1 MTANPYLLTLFG
13 GSGADT
19 MASMSSADTV
29 ALYNQSLKN
38 AGKETERLRA
48 DPTIKRDLASLFKAI
63 DKAKTPEDLLRNPEA
78 RRVLMQGIG
87 LADQV
92 DNAGLAIKALTS
104 DPSKPTSLVKQ
115 LPDKR
120 WSASAVQLD
129 FAASGL
135 KKLKDP
141 AFRQV
146 ISDGLIEYKRL
157 SAISEKSQVVADA
170 LTIQRLPDT
179 KADIYTVLGNKVMRR
194 VATTIAGLPKELALQ
209 SVEAQA
215 RSLSARFNIDQFSD
229 PKKREKVIQRY
240 LITASSSGL
249 SFTA

>member
-1 MTANPYLLTLFG
+1 MAANPYLLTLFG
-13 GSGADT
+13 GSGAAPT
-19 MASMSSADTV
+19 ASLSSADTV

-48 DPTIKRDLASLFKAI
+48 DPTVKRDLASLFKAV
-63 DKAKTPEDLLRNPEA
+63 DKARTPEDLLRNPEA
-78 RRVLMQGIG
+78 RRVLLQGIG

-104 DPSKPTSLVKQ
+104 DPSKATSLTKQ
-115 LPDKR
+115 LSDQR
-120 WSASAVQLD
+120 WSAAAVQLD
-129 FAASGL
+129 FTASGL

-146 ISDGLIEYKRL
+146 ISDGLVEYKRL
-157 SAISEKSQVVADA
+157 SAISEKSRVVSDA
-170 LTIQRLPDT
+170 LTIQGLSDT
-179 KADIYTVLGNKVMRR
+179 KTDIYTVLGNKVMRR
-194 VATTIAGLPKELALQ
+194 VATTIAGLPDELALQ

-215 RSLSARFNIDQFSD
+215 RSLSARFNVDQFSD

-240 LITASSSGL
+240 LITASNSGL

>member
-1 MTANPYLLTLFG
+1 MAANPYLLTLFG
-13 GSGADT
+13 GSAAT
-19 MASMSSADTV
+19 TKAMSSAEAVTF
-29 ALYNQSLKN
+29 YNQSLKN
-38 AGKETERLRA
+38 ADKDTERLRA
-48 DPTIKRDLASLFKAI
+48 DPMVKRELASLFKAI
-63 DKAKTPEDLLRNPEA
+63 DQAKTPEDLLKKPEA
-78 RRVLMQGIG
+78 RRVLMQGLG

-104 DPSKPTSLVKQ
+104 DPSKADSLAKQ
-115 LPDKR
+115 LPDQR
-120 WSASAVQLD
+120 WSSAATQLD

-146 ISDGLIEYKRL
+146 ISDGLIEYRRL

-170 LTIQRLPDT
+170 LSIQALPDT
-179 KADIYTVLGNKVMRR
+179 KPNIYTVLGDKVMRR
-194 VATTIAGLPKELALQ
+194 VATTVASLPDELALQ

-215 RSLSARFNIDQFSD
+215 RSLSARFDLDQFAD
-229 PKKREKVIQRY
+229 PKKREKLIQRY

-249 SFTA
+249 SLMA